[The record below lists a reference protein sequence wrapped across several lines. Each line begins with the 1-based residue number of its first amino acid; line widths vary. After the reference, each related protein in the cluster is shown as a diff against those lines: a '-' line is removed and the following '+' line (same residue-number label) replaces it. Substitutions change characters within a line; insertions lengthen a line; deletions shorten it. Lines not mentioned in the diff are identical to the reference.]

1 MMQNEELAKQLI
13 EFILT
18 SQDVVREPR
27 VYANQVTY
35 AFSDK
40 LVEPEDETLFP
51 PMRLH
56 VVRPQPSFVQ
66 KNQKLLNQLFEQT
79 KDTNPQGYQ
88 DVWLTSSH
96 LTDRGLYLVEY
107 SFE

>member
-1 MMQNEELAKQLI
+1 MQNKEIAKRLL
-13 EFILT
+13 EFVLN
-18 SQDVVREPR
+18 SPDVVREPR
-27 VYANQVTY
+27 FYTNQVTY

-40 LVEPEDETLFP
+40 IAKPEDPDLFP
-51 PMRLH
+51 AMRLH
-56 VVRPQPSFVQ
+56 VVRMEPSFVQ
-66 KNQKLLNQLFEQT
+66 ENQSLLDDLFEQT
-79 KDTNPQGYQ
+79 KATNPRGYQ

>member
-1 MMQNEELAKQLI
+1 MPNNEIAKKLI
-13 EFILT
+13 TFILT
-18 SQDVVREPR
+18 NSEVVREPR
-27 VYANQVTY
+27 VYTNQVTY

-40 LVEPEDETLFP
+40 LPVQTDTGLFP
-51 PMRLH
+51 EMRLH
-56 VVRPQPSFVQ
+56 VVRLAPSFVEAN
-66 KNQKLLNQLFEQT
+66 KDSLNQIFEQT
-79 KDTNPQGYQ
+79 KGARPLNYQ

>member
-1 MMQNEELAKQLI
+1 MQNQEIAKKLI
-13 EFILT
+13 TFVLNNAN
-18 SQDVVREPR
+18 VVREPR

-40 LVEPEDETLFP
+40 LVDFEDANLFP

-56 VVRPQPSFVQ
+56 VVRLAPSFVQ
-66 KNQKLLNQLFEQT
+66 KNQLLLNRLFMQT
-79 KDTNPQGYQ
+79 KDPTPQSYQ